1 MSWDI
6 IFIAIIMLALVNKFF
21 DLRNLLNPFVFFYLY
36 QTAFCFIA
44 LAYCESWYPWIP
56 ISPELRFYI
65 ILAYILTFLG
75 AMISRVLFA
84 RNGVEYV
91 KINEIEIE
99 KKPSR
104 AFQISGVLIFIAGV
118 VFFLIFTYK
127 TGGVIIFAEDIE
139 NDRISRKVGAGLYN
153 LLFLSFLLY
162 GYMIIL
168 LLKDK
173 TYFFKILFF
182 LFTAF
187 ALVSYGSRAPL
198 LKLLIASFLMIT
210 ILNSKKL
217 SLKKYL
223 KIGMGLFLFLVAA
236 GAIRSNFEDD
246 RVTFLRLMKFR
257 AGWRPFVNLQNLQKI
272 YDFFPTEHNYLL
284 GESYWI
290 DFKLFFPGSNPN
302 FGTYLKELMNW
313 DFDGGSVTTTFIGL
327 GYLNFGKIAFIV
339 YPLVYGFLFNSV
351 YQILVLKGK
360 IKNISLLFLM
370 FFSIGVSGSVS
381 TGLFGTLINNILFL
395 LLVLV
400 VHLVLKQ
407 LMLKRPFK
415 LNLE

>member
-6 IFIAIIMLALVNKFF
+6 IIIAIVMLALVNKFF

-65 ILAYILTFLG
+65 ILAYILTFFG
-75 AMISRVLFA
+75 AMLSRVLFA
-84 RNGVEYV
+84 KNGINYI
-91 KINEIEIE
+91 KINEIQIE
-99 KKPSR
+99 KKPSK
-104 AFQISGVLIFIAGV
+104 AFQISGVIIFLIGIL
-118 VFFLIFTYK
+118 FFLIFTYK
-127 TGGVIIFAEDIE
+127 TGGVIIFADDIE

-168 LLKDK
+168 LLKDR
-173 TYFFKILFF
+173 TYFFKTLFF
-182 LFTAF
+182 LLTAF

-198 LKLLIASFLMIT
+198 LKLLVASFLMIT

-217 SLKKYL
+217 SLGKYL
-223 KIGMGLFLFLVAA
+223 KIGLVLFLFLVAA
-236 GAIRSNFEDD
+236 GAIRSNFQDD
-246 RVTFLRLMKFR
+246 RVSFLTLMKFR
-257 AGWRPFVNLQNLQKI
+257 AGWRPFVNIQNIQKI
-272 YDFFPTEHNYLL
+272 YDFFPAQHDFLM
-284 GESYWI
+284 GQSYWI

-327 GYLNFGKIAFIV
+327 GYLNFGKIAFVV
-339 YPLVYGFLFNSV
+339 YPFIYGFLFNSI
-351 YQILVLKGK
+351 YQIMVLRGK
-360 IKNISLLFLM
+360 IKNISLLFLL

-395 LLVLV
+395 IFVVTIHLL
-400 VHLVLKQ
+400 LKQ
-407 LMLKRPFK
+407 LILKRPLKFK
-415 LNLE
+415 FE